1 MKTIKFVAYLF
12 YRYYS
17 TTKGFAKD
25 IPYAAT
31 LGALVLLAY
40 LHIFQIFALLNI
52 TNLIPTN
59 GSQMKVSNYF
69 IMGLFMLPVLIF
81 FFAIIKKRELQRLQY
96 DDKRIKRGYI
106 YLIGYIILS
115 FSFLMLLAIFRK

>member
-17 TTKGFAKD
+17 IKGGYTKD

-40 LHIFQIFALLNI
+40 LHIFQIFALLNK

-59 GSQMKVSNYF
+59 GSQLKGSNYF
-69 IMGLFMLPVLIF
+69 IMALFMLPILTF
-81 FFAIIKKRELQRLQY
+81 FFVIIKKQELQQFQY
-96 DDKRIKRGYI
+96 NKEKIRRGYF
-106 YLIGYIILS
+106 YLIVYIILS
-115 FSFLMLLAIFRK
+115 FSFLMLLAILRE